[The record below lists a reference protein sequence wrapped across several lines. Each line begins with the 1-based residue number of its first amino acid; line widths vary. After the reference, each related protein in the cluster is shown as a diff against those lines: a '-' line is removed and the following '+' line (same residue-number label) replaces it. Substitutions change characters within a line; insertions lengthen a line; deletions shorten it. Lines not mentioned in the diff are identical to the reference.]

1 MSPTGPKS
9 SSRPIKAAGCGGDLS
24 CYVISNKPP
33 SDTGEVTYPGPG
45 SRRDN
50 GGQADYDLTPGAIR
64 HLPSGAGDGGTMQE
78 AGASTHQ
85 VYGGETV
92 PILSVSSY
100 RYTRYWAAWQ
110 QPLKWVEQQEN
121 YYGPL
126 STY

>member
-33 SDTGEVTYPGPG
+33 SDTDEVTYPGPG
-45 SRRDN
+45 SRRDT
-50 GGQADYDLTPGAIR
+50 GGQADYDLTPGVIR

-85 VYGGETV
+85 VDDGEPV
-92 PILSVSSY
+92 SILIYFVCPPIVILDTGQLGNS
-100 RYTRYWAAWQ
+100 R
-110 QPLKWVEQQEN
+110 
-121 YYGPL
+121 
-126 STY
+126 